1 MTFYII
7 SYDIPDDKRRTE
19 VAKIL
24 EGFGD
29 RRQYSVFECHLTDKQ
44 MERLWKKLD
53 KAIEPTQDSIL
64 VYTICKACV
73 KKARSLGLGVPILEE
88 KGYYIV

>member
-7 SYDIPDDKRRTE
+7 TYDIPDDKRRSDIAE
-19 VAKIL
+19 IL
-24 EGFGD
+24 EGYGD

-44 MERLWKKLD
+44 MGKLWAKLE
-53 KAIEPTQDSIL
+53 KVAEPKQDSIL
-64 VYTICKACV
+64 VYTLCKACV
-73 KKARSLGLGVPILEE
+73 KKARSLGVGVPILEE